1 MRATCREIDPV
12 QPAFENHYPQN
23 YETAEKHGMFVGL
36 NPLGDLDAKTRR
48 TKEALTQARRAESK
62 SGGEHSPGSLAL
74 IVTQEGLKF
83 VGPGTILAGKR
94 NVRRILFINGA
105 PDVTPMTGRLDM
117 FVTEPRGT
125 PVAG

>member
-12 QPAFENHYPQN
+12 QPAFENYYPQN
-23 YETAEKHGMFVGL
+23 YETAEHGMLVGL
-36 NPLGDLDAKTRR
+36 DPLGDLDAKTRR
-48 TKEALTQARRAESK
+48 TKEALTQGRRAESK

-94 NVRRILFINGA
+94 NVRRILLINGA

>member
-1 MRATCREIDPV
+1 
-12 QPAFENHYPQN
+12 
-23 YETAEKHGMFVGL
+23 MFVGL
-36 NPLGDLDAKTRR
+36 DPPGDLDAKTRR

-94 NVRRILFINGA
+94 NVRRILLINGA

>member
-12 QPAFENHYPQN
+12 QPAFENYYPQN
-23 YETAEKHGMFVGL
+23 YETAEHVMFVGL
-36 NPLGDLDAKTRR
+36 DPLGDLDAKTRR

-62 SGGEHSPGSLAL
+62 SGGEHSPGLLAL

-94 NVRRILFINGA
+94 NVRRILLINGA